1 MESREQDYKSV
12 LQKAAKKIKELNSQ
26 IQEMKQESEIAII
39 GYDCYFPGGAGN
51 PEQYWELLKKGY
63 DAVREIP
70 KERFDVNEYYSEDR
84 QALGKMYTKYAAFLE
99 NDIREFDNTHF
110 EIIANEVEAV
120 DPQHRL
126 LMELS
131 WRAMENAGLDIPAL
145 KGSNTGVFLGLSS
158 NEYIKYGIASRDV
171 KEITPYSLFGTAY
184 SAAAGRMAYFYD
196 FKGPAVVND
205 SACSSSLVALNN
217 AVKSLKA
224 GDCDL
229 AIVGAANLILEP
241 STFIGLSRIQALSS
255 DGRCKVF
262 DNKADGFGR
271 GEGCGVI
278 ILQRLDDALKD
289 HNQVAAVVKACAI
302 GQDGRANGFYAP
314 NGIAEERVMKRALQ
328 LSGCTSEDIDYIE
341 AHGTGTVL
349 GDYIETQAISNVYQ
363 AEKGPIL
370 VGSVKSNIGH
380 LEAAAGMAGIIK
392 ILLSMKYGQIPPSI
406 HYDEPNKNINQNK
419 IKVVSNLTEWK
430 RDGNRYAAI
439 NSFGITGT
447 LAHVILEEYKQS
459 HEEETQKMPVG
470 LLTLSAQNAN
480 ALKRSM
486 QDMKNYLENTNVKL
500 TDICYTTNR
509 TRSHLAYRYAMP
521 ASKKEDLCKSLQ
533 QALENEEVFEYET
546 RKAQSRKDKVAF
558 LFTGQGSV
566 YQNIARRL
574 YDYSLEFQQ
583 AFMMCN
589 QKFEQELGISVFRVV
604 YGDQIDKIEQPLY
617 SQPLIFSVEYA
628 LTQVWNKLG
637 IHADIVVGHSIGEI
651 IAACYAGGITF
662 EDAVSM
668 IVSRAKLM
676 QNVQI
681 KGKMVGIMTDEDTV
695 RKAIARSGCKNVSIA
710 AVNSP
715 KNVTISG
722 TEEEVDQVIVE
733 LQKEN
738 RVFIN
743 DLKILRPYHSVLM
756 KAYEKDYAI
765 ELESA
770 ASNSKVKYVSGL
782 KGKIVTFDELH
793 EKEYWSSL
801 LSGCVDFRAS
811 MNEAYKAGARIFI
824 EIGGTAT
831 LTALAKQCLEKD
843 ECVYVSTLRNNDGD
857 SFYQVMEAAK
867 ELYLSGISVDWN
879 QFYETYKK
887 QEVTIPDYPFKK
899 KVIWKEKIES
909 EKYGEMEERRNE

>member
-1 MESREQDYKSV
+1 MEGKEQDYKFV

-26 IQEMKQESEIAII
+26 IEKMGQGSEIAII

-63 DAVREIP
+63 DAVCEIP
-70 KERFDVNEYYSEDR
+70 KDRFDVNEYYSEDR
-84 QALGKMYTKYAAFLE
+84 EEFGKMYTKYAAFLE

-110 EIIANEVEAV
+110 EIIANEAEAL

-126 LMELS
+126 LIELS

-158 NEYIKYGIASRDV
+158 YEYIRHGIASPDV
-171 KEITPYSLFGTAY
+171 KDITPYSLFGTAF

-224 GDCDL
+224 GECDL
-229 AIVGAANLILEP
+229 AIVGAANIILDP
-241 STFIGLSRIQALSS
+241 STFIGLSRIQALAS

-262 DNKADGFGR
+262 DDRADGFGR

-278 ILQRLDDALKD
+278 ILKRLDDAMKD
-289 HNQVAAVVKACAI
+289 HNNVAAIIKACAI

-328 LSGCTSEDIDYIE
+328 LSGCTSGDIDYIE

-363 AEKGPIL
+363 AEEGPIL

-380 LEAAAGMAGIIK
+380 LEAAAGVAGIIK
-392 ILLSMKYGQIPPSI
+392 VLLSMKNGQIPPSI
-406 HYDEPNKNINQNK
+406 HYNIPNKNINQNK
-419 IKVVSNLTEWK
+419 IKVVSSLTEWK
-430 RDGNRYAAI
+430 RDGNRCAAI

-459 HEEETQKMPVG
+459 SKQEKQKIPVG
-470 LLTLSAQNAN
+470 LLTLSAQNVN

-486 QDMKNYLENTNVKL
+486 CDMKYFLENTNAKL
-500 TDICYTTNR
+500 TDICFTTNR
-509 TRSHLAYRYAMP
+509 TRSYLAYRYAMP
-521 ASKKEDLCKSLQ
+521 ASKKEDLCKSIC
-533 QALENEEVFEYET
+533 QALESEEVFEYEI
-546 RKAQSRKDKVAF
+546 RKYQKRREKIAF

-566 YQNIARRL
+566 YQNVARQL

-589 QKFEQELGISVFRVV
+589 QIFEQELGISVFRVV
-604 YGDQIDKIEQPLY
+604 YGDQLDKIEQPLY

-628 LTQVWNKLG
+628 LTQLWDKLG
-637 IHADIVVGHSIGEI
+637 IQADIVVGHSIGEI
-651 IAACYAGGITF
+651 AAACYAGAITF
-662 EDAVSM
+662 EDAVNM

-676 QNVQI
+676 QSVQI
-681 KGKMVGIMTDEDTV
+681 KGKMVGVMTDEDIV
-695 RKAIARSGCKNVSIA
+695 RKAIAESGCENVSIA
-710 AVNSP
+710 AINAP
-715 KNVTISG
+715 RNVTISG
-722 TEEEVDQVIVE
+722 IEEGVDKVIGE

-738 RVFIN
+738 RVFIK

-756 KAYEKDYAI
+756 KSYEKEYSI
-765 ELESA
+765 LLKGA
-770 ASNSKVKYVSGL
+770 AAKSKVKYVSGL
-782 KGKIVTFDELH
+782 KGKIISFDELYQ
-793 EKEYWSSL
+793 KEYWSSL
-801 LSGCVDFRAS
+801 LSECVNFRIS
-811 MNEAYKAGARIFI
+811 INEAYKAGARIFI

-831 LTALAKQCLEKD
+831 LTALAKQCLEKE
-843 ECVYVSTLRNNDGD
+843 ECVYVSTLRKNDGD
-857 SFYQVMEAAK
+857 SFYQLMEAVK
-867 ELYLSGISVDWN
+867 ELYLSGIPVDWN
-879 QFYETYKK
+879 KFYETYKK
-887 QEVTIPDYPFKK
+887 QEVPIPEYPFKK
-899 KVIWKEKIES
+899 KVLWKEQ
-909 EKYGEMEERRNE
+909 